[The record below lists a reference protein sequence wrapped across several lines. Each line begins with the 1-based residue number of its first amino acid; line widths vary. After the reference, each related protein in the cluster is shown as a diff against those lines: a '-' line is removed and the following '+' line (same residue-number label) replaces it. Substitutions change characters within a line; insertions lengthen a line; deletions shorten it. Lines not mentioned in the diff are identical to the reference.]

1 MKRLLLVRHAK
12 SDWSDP
18 SLPDH
23 DRPLNKRGER
33 DAPRMAALWAESLP
47 VPDLIV
53 SSTARRAR
61 QTATAFAKA
70 WKKDP
75 KTILLRED
83 LYLASPR
90 TWLKVVKSLPREAQF
105 VALFGHNEGIS
116 EFVEELLGRDWESMP
131 TCAGALVSMAIEEW
145 ADVSA
150 GLGMLERYEYPKKYW
165 N

>member
-1 MKRLLLVRHAK
+1 MKKLLLVRHAK

-23 DRPLNKRGER
+23 DRPLNKRGEH

-47 VPDLIV
+47 APGLLV

-61 QTATAFAKA
+61 QTAKAFAKA

-75 KTILLRED
+75 HTILLRDD

-90 TWLKVVKSLPREAQF
+90 TWLNVVRSLPDEVQF

-116 EFVEELLGRDWESMP
+116 EFVEELLARDWESMP
-131 TCAGALVSMAIEEW
+131 TCAGVLLSFAVEEW
-145 ADVSA
+145 GDISP
-150 GLGMLERYEYPKKYW
+150 GLGILERYEYPKKYW
-165 N
+165 D